1 MKIQDIMT
9 CPVESCGPATDLAA
23 AAMIMWRQDCG
34 VVPVVDTQENVVG
47 VITDRDICIAAATRH
62 CRPEELRVGDVMG
75 NRLATVRPDDDVRV
89 ALDTM
94 RRERV
99 RRVPVVGADKR
110 LLGILSLN
118 DLAQAAKPVTARA
131 TSELNANDLLE
142 AYKTIGM
149 HPLPVRIREPEVVH
163 AG

>member
-1 MKIQDIMT
+1 
-9 CPVESCGPATDLAA
+9 
-23 AAMIMWRQDCG
+23 
-34 VVPVVDTQENVVG
+34 
-47 VITDRDICIAAATRH
+47 
-62 CRPEELRVGDVMG
+62 MG